1 MFRAIALLAGLSSVL
16 APTLLAQNPTTQNPL
31 VCVFQQKQGHS
42 ADVDAGFDA
51 STIAKQLTTRT
62 PAPALDFVPISGFT
76 AKEIEA
82 EAQRRNCTW
91 VATLW
96 REELGPDSPNFA
108 GTLGGTQT
116 SASQGVSLMVKGTK
130 IGANTLVE
138 YSLRKADSH
147 KPVAHGEGSD
157 DSAYGKFAD
166 AIVKKIQKEK

>member
-1 MFRAIALLAGLSSVL
+1 MFRAIALLAGVSTIL
-16 APTLLAQNPTTQNPL
+16 APTLFAQNPT
-31 VCVFQQKQGHS
+31 VCIFQQKQGHS
-42 ADVDAGFDA
+42 AEVDSGFDA

-62 PAPALDFVPISGFT
+62 PAPALDFVPISGFS
-76 AKEIEA
+76 AKEIDA

-91 VATLW
+91 VVTLW

-116 SASQGVSLMVKGTK
+116 SVSQGVSLMVKGTK

-147 KPVAHGEGSD
+147 KPVAHGEGDD
-157 DSAYGKFAD
+157 DSAYPKFAD
-166 AIVKKIQKEK
+166 AILKKIQKEK

>member
-1 MFRAIALLAGLSSVL
+1 MLRAIAMLVGISTLA
-16 APTLLAQNPTTQNPL
+16 APALFAQNPL

-42 ADVDAGFDA
+42 ADVDAGADA
-51 STIAKQLTTRT
+51 STIAKELSTRM
-62 PAPALDFVPISGFT
+62 PGLDVVPVSGFP

-138 YSLRKADSH
+138 YSLRKGDSH
-147 KPVAHGEGSD
+147 KAVAHGEGSD

-166 AIVKKIQKEK
+166 GMLKKIQKDK